1 MHVRTGLLIA
11 CGWLTAFW
19 PVPSLPSHTAPEGVV
34 KAAVVFNLLAFVKW
48 PDAPDHAGK
57 RLLLCVLGDDATD
70 QHLLQL
76 DGKPVQDRRLAVE
89 RLTSSHE
96 AQIRCDAVFIGSANA
111 PVLYRIAAT
120 TANSPVLLVG
130 EGPLALENGAMI
142 ALSLSSDRY
151 VFEIN
156 QSAVRKAGLTISS
169 KLLRLARRVL
179 N

>member
-1 MHVRTGLLIA
+1 MRLRFSLLIA
-11 CGWLTAFW
+11 CSWLTAFW
-19 PVPSLPSHTAPEGVV
+19 PVAALPSHTAPEGVV

-48 PDAPDHAGK
+48 PDVPNHAGG

-89 RLTSSHE
+89 RLAPSHE
-96 AQIRCDAVFIGSANA
+96 AHNHCDAVFIGSSNA
-111 PVLYRIAAT
+111 PVLFRIAAT

-156 QSAVRKAGLTISS
+156 QFAVRKAGLTISS